1 MITLSSVKK
10 RGICLNVLR
19 TISNAFK
26 VSLTNSFPVV
36 QGKKWQVISIITENS
51 GWTKG
56 KMWQAMSVDWP
67 LFQPLLFSQQ
77 NTIQKDLVWMLLL
90 KDMNMYYRIILFS
103 KSYFQQIC
111 LFLEIKVQKA
121 FSSCT
126 CAEHKNGSFRSN
138 WPWVIIGSWKNFVC
152 MFCYRTKFK
161 IGRGSTCN
169 MKNVRYLAYCK
180 KCNKQSVGSIYIQW
194 MEQKKYGCISFWQ
207 SEKRLQL
214 GIWVGAASLPGG
226 PGQCPGGGMD
236 ISAIILL

>member
-1 MITLSSVKK
+1 MAGHV
-10 RGICLNVLR
+10 CWP
-19 TISNAFK
+19 A
-26 VSLTNSFPVV
+26 
-36 QGKKWQVISIITENS
+36 VISTPIIFPAEYNP
-51 GWTKG
+51 KG
-56 KMWQAMSVDWP
+56 PGMNAIIKRHEHVLQNNTVFKK
-67 LFQPLLFSQQ
+67 LFPTDLFIFANKSA
-77 NTIQKDLVWMLLL
+77 KSLL
-90 KDMNMYYRIILFS
+90 KLYMCRSL
-103 KSYFQQIC
+103 K
-111 LFLEIKVQKA
+111 
-121 FSSCT
+121 
-126 CAEHKNGSFRSN
+126 HKNGSFRSN

-207 SEKRLQL
+207 SKKRLQL